1 MSLGFMIAK
10 DIPLSLYV
18 HWPWCVR
25 KCPYCDFNSHTLP
38 TCQSEA
44 TTAYMK
50 ALVADMKRSLTL
62 VGKRPLQSIFIGG
75 GTPSL
80 IAPTALEHFLDE
92 VAKTYSLASDI
103 EITMEANPGT
113 IDTEHFHAYRQAGVN
128 RLSMGVQ
135 SFSDEKLSALGR
147 IHNRSDAWK
156 AIEIVHQNFDNFN
169 LDVMYALPSQTLPEL
184 IFDLTEALKAKS
196 THLSFYQLTIEPNT
210 VFAKKTPENL
220 PDDDLC
226 AQMQEM
232 VVSTL
237 EAHGFEH
244 YEISGY
250 AQPNRRCRHNLN
262 YWQFGDYIACGAG
275 AHSKVTTADGKI
287 LREVRYSQP
296 ESFIRHALNDS
307 AIAQTRI
314 VEKDEQA
321 FEFMLNALRLKEGV
335 SIDTLLQRTDLTLED
350 IAEPL
355 KKAQS
360 LKLMS
365 DPLERIVATPI
376 GWNYLSD
383 LQELFL

>member
-1 MSLGFMIAK
+1 MITK

-25 KCPYCDFNSHTLP
+25 KCPYCDFNSHAIP
-38 TCQSEA
+38 TCQA
-44 TTAYMK
+44 DVTNAYMK
-50 ALVADMKRSLTL
+50 ALIADIKVSQSL
-62 VGKRPLQSIFIGG
+62 VGHRPLQSIFIGG

-80 IAPTALEHFLDE
+80 IAPAVLEQFLNE

-113 IDTEHFHAYRQAGVN
+113 IDAEHFHAYRQIGIN

-135 SFSDEKLSALGR
+135 SFSDEKLLALGR
-147 IHNRSDAWK
+147 IHNRSEVWQ
-156 AIEIVHQNFDNFN
+156 AIEIIQQNFENFN

-184 IFDLTEALKAKS
+184 IFDLSEALKAKS

-210 VFAKKTPENL
+210 VFAKKTPPNL
-220 PDDDLC
+220 PNDDLC
-226 AQMQEM
+226 AQMQET
-232 VVSTL
+232 VVNTL
-237 EAHGFEH
+237 EANGFEH

-250 AQPNRRCRHNLN
+250 AKPNYRCCHNLN

-275 AHSKVTTADGKI
+275 AHSKITTLDHQI

-296 ESFIRHALNDS
+296 DSFIRHALKDS

-321 FEFMLNALRLKEGV
+321 FEFMLNALRLKDGV
-335 SIDTLLQRTDLTLED
+335 SIKTLLQRTDLTLED
-350 IAEPL
+350 IAETV

-360 LKLMS
+360 LKLMP